1 MFCGDESR
9 LTVLADVDWNDTDM
23 PLSSEPTLPRRCGF
37 SPLTATIEILI
48 IKKKN
53 YQNKCKN

>member
-23 PLSSEPTLPRRCGF
+23 PLSREPTLPRR
-37 SPLTATIEILI
+37 
-48 IKKKN
+48 
-53 YQNKCKN
+53 